1 MHTYLFPGQ
10 GTQFPGMGKELY
22 ESSSLARDYFERA
35 NELLGYS
42 ITDVMFY
49 GSTKDLKQTKHAQPA
64 IFLHSYI
71 QTKILGDK
79 FQPDMVAGHSLGEIS
94 ALAAASALDFESA
107 IKLISARASA
117 MQSLCNLKNTGM
129 VVVVGLFDVIVNN
142 VCKQVDGIVV
152 PANYNTLHQVVISG
166 EMKALD
172 EASQKLRHG
181 AERVV
186 KLTVNGAFHSP
197 FMEPAVDEFTQAIE
211 RTQFKEPICPVYQNI
226 AGRPVSGVVEI
237 KKNLID
243 QLTSPV
249 MWRHGILHMIE
260 DGATEFTEIGPG
272 KFLSGLVQQID
283 KKVKINTRAKQEPV
297 L

>member
-1 MHTYLFPGQ
+1 
-10 GTQFPGMGKELY
+10 
-22 ESSSLARDYFERA
+22 
-35 NELLGYS
+35 
-42 ITDVMFY
+42 
-49 GSTKDLKQTKHAQPA
+49 
-64 IFLHSYI
+64 
-71 QTKILGDK
+71 
-79 FQPDMVAGHSLGEIS
+79 
-94 ALAAASALDFESA
+94 
-107 IKLISARASA
+107 
-117 MQSLCNLKNTGM
+117 
-129 VVVVGLFDVIVNN
+129 
-142 VCKQVDGIVV
+142 
-152 PANYNTLHQVVISG
+152 G

-172 EASQKLRHG
+172 EASQKLKHG

-211 RTQFKEPICPVYQNI
+211 KTEFKEPNCPVYQNI
-226 AGRPVSGVVEI
+226 AGRPVSSIVEI

-272 KFLSGLVQQID
+272 KFLSGLVHQID
-283 KKVKINTRAKQEPV
+283 KKVKTNPTVAKEPV